1 MREAD
6 EDRYR
11 AAAVLRGLRT
21 NAGLSTTQLA
31 DQLSW
36 SQSKVSKTEL
46 GRTTPSPEDVDAWA
60 RATGGSSATREE
72 LRVLAERAA
81 TRLTA
86 WRRELSPGRRRMQQ
100 DIERFEVT
108 ASVVRVFS
116 PDVVVGLA
124 QTPAYVAAMFRLGRD
139 VDLVEDAEKVIAAR
153 LARQAVLDD
162 ERKKFLLVMGETALW
177 RRLISPEQMST
188 QIQQLR
194 QLATRPN
201 VDLAVIRFVGEEH
214 THQYHGFAVLG
225 DPDADDEALVLAETV
240 TRGLTIR
247 GTDEVQQYI
256 QHFNALRAGAVDGGE
271 LDRFLQEVST
281 RWAGS

>member
-139 VDLVEDAEKVIAAR
+139 VGLVEDAEKVIAAR

>member
-1 MREAD
+1 MTED
-6 EDRYR
+6 EDRRR
-11 AAAVLRGLRT
+11 AAGLLAGLRT
-21 NAGLSTTQLA
+21 DAGLSTTQLA
-31 DQLSW
+31 GLLGW

-46 GRTTPSPEDVDAWA
+46 GRTTPAPEDVDAWA
-60 RATGGSSATREE
+60 RATGASSTTREE
-72 LRVLAERAA
+72 LRALAQRAA

-86 WRRELSPGRRRMQQ
+86 WRRELAPGRRRMQQ
-100 DIERFEVT
+100 DIQRFEAA

-124 QTPAYVAAMFRLGRD
+124 QTPAYTGAMLRLGRD
-139 VDLVEDAEKVIAAR
+139 VDLTEDAEKVVAAR
-153 LARQAVLDD
+153 LARQAVLD
-162 ERKKFLLVMGETALW
+162 EKHKKFLFVMGETVLW
-177 RRLISPEQMST
+177 RRLISPEQMSN

-201 VDLAVIRFVGEEH
+201 VDLAIIRFTSEEH

-240 TRGLTIR
+240 TRGLTVR
-247 GTDEVQQYI
+247 STDEVRQYI
-256 QHFNALRAGAVDGGE
+256 EHFNTLRTGAVDGIE
-271 LDRFLQEVST
+271 LDLFLQEVSA

>member
-1 MREAD
+1 MTEAD
-6 EDRYR
+6 EDRR
-11 AAAVLRGLRT
+11 RMAAVLRELRAD
-21 NAGLSTTQLA
+21 AGLSTTQLA
-31 DQLSW
+31 GRLGW

-60 RATGGSSATREE
+60 RATGASSATREE

-86 WRRELSPGRRRMQQ
+86 WRRELAPGRRRMQQ
-100 DIERFEVT
+100 DIRRFEAA

-124 QTPAYVAAMFRLGRD
+124 QTPAYAEAMFRLGRD
-139 VDLVEDAEKVIAAR
+139 VGLAEDVEKVVASR

-162 ERKKFLLVMGETALW
+162 ERKKFLFVMGETALW
-177 RRLISPEQMST
+177 RRLISSEQMRT

-194 QLATRPN
+194 RLATRPN
-201 VDLAVIRFVGEEH
+201 VDVAIIRFVGEEH

-225 DPDADDEALVLAETV
+225 DPDVDDEALVLAETV

-247 GTDEVQQYI
+247 STEEVRQYI
-256 QHFNALRAGAVDGGE
+256 EHFDALRASAVDGGE
-271 LDRFLQEVST
+271 LDRFLQEVSAW
-281 RWAGS
+281 WARS

>member
-6 EDRYR
+6 EDRRR
-11 AAAVLRGLRT
+11 AAAMLRALRAD
-21 NAGLSTTQLA
+21 AGLSTTQLA
-31 DQLSW
+31 GQLGW

-46 GRTTPSPEDVDAWA
+46 GRTTPSPEDADAWA
-60 RATGGSSATREE
+60 RATGASSATREE

-86 WRRELSPGRRRMQQ
+86 WRRELAPGRRRMQQ
-100 DIERFEVT
+100 DIQRLEAA

-124 QTPAYVAAMFRLGRD
+124 QTPAYAAAMFRLGRD
-139 VDLVEDAEKVIAAR
+139 VGLTEDVEKVVAAR
-153 LARQAVLDD
+153 LARQAVLED
-162 ERKKFLLVMGETALW
+162 ERKKFLFVMGETALW
-177 RRLISPEQMST
+177 RHLISPEQMST

-201 VDLAVIRFVGEEH
+201 VDLAIIRFMSEEH
-214 THQYHGFAVLG
+214 THQYHGFTVLT

-247 GTDEVQQYI
+247 STDEIRQYI
-256 QHFNALRAGAVDGGE
+256 EHFTNLRAGAVDGGE
-271 LDRFLQEVST
+271 LDRFLQEVSAQWT
-281 RWAGS
+281 KS

>member
-6 EDRYR
+6 KDRRR
-11 AAAVLRGLRT
+11 AAAVLQGLRAD
-21 NAGLSTTQLA
+21 AGLSTPQLA
-31 DQLSW
+31 GRLGW

-46 GRTTPSPEDVDAWA
+46 GRTTPSPQDVDAWA
-60 RATGGSSATREE
+60 RATGASSATREE

-86 WRRELSPGRRRMQQ
+86 WRRELAPGRRRMQQ
-100 DIERFEVT
+100 DIERFEAA

-124 QTPAYVAAMFRLGRD
+124 QTPAYAAAMFRLGRD
-139 VDLVEDAEKVIAAR
+139 IGRAENVVGAR
-153 LARQAVLDD
+153 LARQAVPDD
-162 ERKKFLLVMGETALW
+162 ENKKFLLVMGETALW

-188 QIQQLR
+188 QIEQLR
-194 QLATRPN
+194 NLATRPHI
-201 VDLAVIRFVGEEH
+201 DLAIIRFMGEVH

-225 DPDADDEALVLAETV
+225 DPDADDEALVLTETV

-247 GTDEVQQYI
+247 STDEIRQYI
-256 QHFNALRAGAVDGGE
+256 EHFTALRASAVDGDE
-271 LDRFLQEVST
+271 LDRFLQEVSAQWT
-281 RWAGS
+281 RS

>member
-1 MREAD
+1 MQAD
-6 EDRYR
+6 EDRFR
-11 AAAVLRGLRT
+11 VATVLRGLRAE
-21 NAGLSTTQLA
+21 AGLSTTQLA
-31 DQLSW
+31 DWLGW

-46 GRTTPSPEDVDAWA
+46 GRTTPSPQDADAWA
-60 RATGGSSATREE
+60 RATGASSATREE

-86 WRRELSPGRRRMQQ
+86 WRRELAPGRRRMQR
-100 DIERFEVT
+100 DIQRFEMA

-124 QTPAYVAAMFRLGRD
+124 QTPAYGAAMFRLGRD
-139 VDLVEDAEKVIAAR
+139 LGLTEDIENVVAAR

-162 ERKKFLLVMGETALW
+162 ERKKFLFVMGETALW
-177 RRLISPEQMST
+177 RRLISPEQMSI

-201 VDLAVIRFVGEEH
+201 IDLAIICFTSEEH

-247 GTDEVQQYI
+247 RTDEVRRYI
-256 QHFNALRAGAVDGGE
+256 EHFNALRAGAVDSGE
-271 LDRFLQEVST
+271 LDRFLQEVAA
-281 RWAGS
+281 RWMGS

>member
-1 MREAD
+1 MTETGQ
-6 EDRYR
+6 DRRR
-11 AAAVLRGLRT
+11 AAAVLRELR
-21 NAGLSTTQLA
+21 ADAALSTTQLA
-31 DQLSW
+31 GRLGW

-60 RATGGSSATREE
+60 RATGASSATREE
-72 LRVLAERAA
+72 LRDLAERAA

-86 WRRELSPGRRRMQQ
+86 WRRELAPGRRRMQQ
-100 DIERFEVT
+100 DIQRFEAA

-124 QTPAYVAAMFRLGRD
+124 QTPAYAAAMFRLGRD
-139 VDLVEDAEKVIAAR
+139 ADLIEDVEKVVSAR

-162 ERKKFLLVMGETALW
+162 EGKKFLFVMGETALW

-194 QLATRPN
+194 HLTTRPN
-201 VDLAVIRFVGEEH
+201 VDLAIIRFGGQEH

-247 GTDEVQQYI
+247 GTDEVRQYI
-256 QHFNALRAGAVDGGE
+256 EHFTALRAGAVDGGE
-271 LDRFLQEVST
+271 LDRFLQEVSA
-281 RWAGS
+281 RWARS

>member
-6 EDRYR
+6 EDRHR
-11 AAAVLRGLRT
+11 SAAVLRGLRT
-21 NAGLSTTQLA
+21 DAGLSTTQLA
-31 DQLSW
+31 EQLSW

-72 LRVLAERAA
+72 LRVLAEQAA

-100 DIERFEVT
+100 DIERFEVA

-139 VDLVEDAEKVIAAR
+139 VGLVEDAEKVIAAR

-162 ERKKFLLVMGETALW
+162 ERKKFLFVMGETALW

-201 VDLAVIRFVGEEH
+201 VDLAVIRFAGEEH

-247 GTDEVQQYI
+247 STGEVRQYI
-256 QHFNALRAGAVDGGE
+256 EHFNALRAGAAEGDE
-271 LDRFLQEVST
+271 LDLFLQEVSV